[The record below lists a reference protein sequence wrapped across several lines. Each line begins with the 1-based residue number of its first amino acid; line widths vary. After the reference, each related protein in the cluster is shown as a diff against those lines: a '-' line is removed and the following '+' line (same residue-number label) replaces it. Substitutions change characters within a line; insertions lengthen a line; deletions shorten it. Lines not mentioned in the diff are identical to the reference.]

1 MLGWLQWTGPEEGK
15 RLRRMR
21 VEPRTVLHTR
31 FLAAEIPRGPR
42 TPETVTRRR
51 VLAAARRMRKA
62 GVTRVVVPEEFSYG
76 AQLEKG
82 GLMPEATTSLRRAM
96 AADLTRSVLAGRG
109 LAGVRLAVAGD
120 RLSSEMVRTVTA
132 LALRSRYVM
141 LDVPQGAVLADRLRR
156 EYGVSLLLFPPRE
169 RLAEAEILV
178 LFEPRT
184 DLPRDNPAVL
194 ELYDEAAPLPPLL
207 LPPVLEE
214 QLPQGLCRSQ
224 LISALVESGVL
235 PLGQITVGKTV

>member
-1 MLGWLQWTGPEEGK
+1 ML
-15 RLRRMR
+15 
-21 VEPRTVLHTR
+21 
-31 FLAAEIPRGPR
+31 
-42 TPETVTRRR
+42 
-51 VLAAARRMRKA
+51 
-62 GVTRVVVPEEFSYG
+62 
-76 AQLEKG
+76 
-82 GLMPEATTSLRRAM
+82 
-96 AADLTRSVLAGRG
+96 RG

-178 LFEPRT
+178 LFEPRP

-224 LISALVESGVL
+224 LLSALVESGVL